1 MNVHGLARRRMTSTR
16 GLTRLAP
23 AVVVLA
29 LLSGASDAASRYDE
43 LKRVIDRNTGYA
55 HMTRGM
61 NMYTLIALRE
71 CVTEI
76 DIPVLIQMLSD
87 NDSVTR
93 MTAAGVLVDMG
104 PPGRKALETAR
115 MGTTDA
121 RMRLVLDDALRE
133 ADSPTRRP
141 LADYPI
147 TERERRGIRSCAEKR
162 APSP

>member
-29 LLSGASDAASRYDE
+29 LLSGTSGAASRYDE

-76 DIPVLIQMLSD
+76 DIPCSS
-87 NDSVTR
+87 NCSAT
-93 MTAAGVLVDMG
+93 MT
-104 PPGRKALETAR
+104 
-115 MGTTDA
+115 
-121 RMRLVLDDALRE
+121 
-133 ADSPTRRP
+133 
-141 LADYPI
+141 
-147 TERERRGIRSCAEKR
+147 
-162 APSP
+162 PSPG